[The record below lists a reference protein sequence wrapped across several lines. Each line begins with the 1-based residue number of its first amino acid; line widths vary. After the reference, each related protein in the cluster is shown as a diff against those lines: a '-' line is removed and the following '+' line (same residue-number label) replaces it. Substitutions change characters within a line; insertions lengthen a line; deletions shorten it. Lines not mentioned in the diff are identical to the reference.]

1 MIRTIMIK
9 EAAAMLSYKDIRS
22 LEKWCNDNGVEI
34 FSEQGTRNR
43 YVIRSQFEYAK
54 EKPIIQYLK
63 LKFKDNW
70 LMAFKAHIDALHL
83 AEFMEKGK

>member
-1 MIRTIMIK
+1 
-9 EAAAMLSYKDIRS
+9 MLNYKDIRS

-34 FSEQGTRNR
+34 FSEQSTRNR

-63 LKFKDNW
+63 LKYKDNW
-70 LMAFKAHIDALHL
+70 LMAFKAHIDAIHL